1 MLLKLFII
9 VCSLKS
15 FVLKELTVH
24 APPDFFFYLNIKPTG
39 GREKKKKALNLTA
52 T

>member
-39 GREKKKKALNLTA
+39 GREKKKALNLTA